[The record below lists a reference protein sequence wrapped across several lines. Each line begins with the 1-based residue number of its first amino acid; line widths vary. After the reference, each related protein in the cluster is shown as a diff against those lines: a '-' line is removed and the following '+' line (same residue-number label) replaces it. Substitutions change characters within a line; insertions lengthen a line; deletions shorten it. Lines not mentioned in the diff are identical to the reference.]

1 MSEGHKIW
9 RGKKKYN
16 VLLLFLP
23 NSGEEGSKCPLAP
36 YFRRL
41 CIGGGNH
48 QGRQADSDFSSLQD
62 NLGDNLWFSDISA
75 SSLMAL

>member
-1 MSEGHKIW
+1 MVEAVEDLKIW
-9 RGKKKYN
+9 MGNLLILSKYGG
-16 VLLLFLP
+16 VTLPLLP
-23 NSGEEGSKCPLAP
+23 PISTGSA
-36 YFRRL
+36 
-41 CIGGGNH
+41 GGGNH

>member
-1 MSEGHKIW
+1 MG
-9 RGKKKYN
+9 GKAKDDGGAPGRR
-16 VLLLFLP
+16 VP
-23 NSGEEGSKCPLAP
+23 GEAARPGVQGCDQAGEDH
-36 YFRRL
+36 
-41 CIGGGNH
+41 H

>member
-1 MSEGHKIW
+1 MVEAVEDLKIW
-9 RGKKKYN
+9 MGNLLILSKY
-16 VLLLFLP
+16 
-23 NSGEEGSKCPLAP
+23 
-36 YFRRL
+36 
-41 CIGGGNH
+41 GGGTLPLLPPISTGSAGGDH